1 MNKQIYDIMSDLLN
15 TIDVDLLTSEDKLKH
30 IEIRFLLMELKGL
43 I

>member
-15 TIDVDLLTSEDKLKH
+15 TIDVDSLTLEDKVKH
-30 IEIRFLLMELKGL
+30 METRFLLMELKGL